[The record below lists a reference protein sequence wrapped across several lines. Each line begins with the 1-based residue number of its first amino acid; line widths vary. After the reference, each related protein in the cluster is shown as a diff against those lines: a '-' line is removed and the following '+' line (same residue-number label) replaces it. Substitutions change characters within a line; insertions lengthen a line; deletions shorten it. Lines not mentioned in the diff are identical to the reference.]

1 MKKFYNNTKMSGA
14 FSSALRVLALLC
26 VLLGFSSSAWADYYI
41 WGFNSNG
48 WDVTSSP
55 KALKMTQNG
64 SIWSYTHSSFT
75 NDDYLFFITTSN
87 STTKE
92 TAYSGHIENLTM
104 TQGSFSLAQGSYS
117 GKTLYHIWN
126 PNKEQITIEYN
137 TANGTL
143 QVLEKCKPKS
153 SLISATYNVASKK
166 IVLSGSLTETCNTKT
181 YYGFRYRIKGETPW
195 NAQNIAGI
203 YPDVN
208 LHHSTTSIDNY
219 TVNWDRFEEGKTY
232 EFCAYA
238 YQNGIFYNST
248 VIKTVSVPA
257 RPTEVLLTKDAVY
270 NEDTK
275 TANLYGYLKQNP
287 VQNSDQLCANLIEY
301 GFVLKKGMGSTPK
314 ADDTQSILLNV
325 GNTTD
330 NLIRGEEFNGSI
342 SVDDQGTV
350 IKDNKIYA
358 YRAYINYNG
367 RIIYSNEIR
376 YFSTG
381 ECIPQPGG
389 NGTIYITVDGSRN
402 PANDDDCGLV
412 YSDLQVALEK
422 LKANPIYTDT
432 ETGNLLQAVVINV
445 SQFDNAAGE
454 AGRGNYVGGRY
465 LENGEVNSGKT
476 YAVCGGDNGSTR
488 DLRVLA
494 IEKFN
499 YNEDAETYDPEHTLT
514 IQANNGDK
522 PRIEHILIR
531 NSRNIIL
538 KGLNILSNNDGTTK
552 DTALEMDAGFAGGDW
567 ATVTIENGIKDAN
580 IIVKDCSIGS
590 NGFTGVHVNSYSGLT
605 FENNTFNLSVE
616 DYGENA
622 RDYGSSAKF
631 FECDNIK
638 FIRNNF
644 WGGHSTLLWIQQ
656 TTNALFY
663 NNVFWNTNGYNNGSC
678 QAVRIY
684 NQSYENKTSTNNIAI
699 LYNTFYLANN
709 ENSGH
714 YSFIYFGGVKENY
727 NVTGNVYFKYNNC
740 YSYDEDMKEQR
751 TDPLNLYTNNDK
763 STLCPNNFWSV
774 WDNNHNVNGPSV
786 YNHQYKYTYN
796 DNTITKTETVAG
808 FGNCSSDVVNIKN
821 LVCETTASG
830 PAELVIR
837 DLGGEGLR
845 VGNPISTQDIHS
857 MSSILLTD
865 EELRS
870 DRYRSRVRQGEK
882 WTMGA
887 LEATAT
893 NYVETI
899 YWIGRKNGNWDDRG
913 NWAYI
918 IDEGSA
924 ATTRAAN
931 QRTLTCVDI
940 LSPNLKIVIPQKGSA
955 KYPTATTSTYYYPE
969 IPASFDATNREKSGI
984 PEGEQVSA
992 GVGTGNP
999 IEKYATS
1006 IELEYGAALKGVHRL
1021 WDQSANKFRYDEGIT
1036 TMTLPRDQWT
1046 LVGPVV
1052 LPWDDKD
1059 KNTTRDVMSNDY
1071 FLNYEPNVYMR
1082 RAEVGGTA
1090 TEPSLTWNKTFA
1102 ELDSLCKPN
1111 TAFAVTIPNS
1121 YGNYWGIGLSAQDYY
1136 GSICGLTGDALNEKL
1151 ADVTVPKSFRP
1162 FVGRFVN
1169 DKELIT
1175 YSKLSI
1181 NQPVLLNNS
1190 YPCNIDVQKLEGD
1203 GNSNGIVYLYD
1214 YIAKSIKVAGDDSW
1228 TAEGSYKGYNGV
1240 NTQYI
1245 KPQNGFVF
1253 IPKKSSVEVT
1263 EAMLVGGDTKSRSA
1277 EIENNKV
1284 AINLHAGSS
1293 NSLVHSSI
1301 SIEHDPELGTNV
1313 ESAINAPKVFA
1324 YREAPELYM
1333 MAHDKTLCRLAVPKS
1348 ETVIP
1353 LGIQVK
1359 TPMYV
1364 TFKVARNS
1372 GYSKVILVDTENNYE
1387 HDLLESP
1394 YTADILP
1401 KGTCEGRY
1409 FLNVVSEASDYG
1421 EDDVPTSVEDA
1432 SGEDFAI
1439 NIYNDTDNSDAI
1451 TVVTSNVELEK
1462 IYVSDSM
1469 GRVIPFEAKGNYAK
1483 IQIPNAMGVYIVQ
1496 VIGDKASRTEKV
1508 ILK

>member
-1 MKKFYNNTKMSGA
+1 MSGA

-26 VLLGFSSSAWADYYI
+26 VLLGFSSSAWGAYYLE
-41 WGFNSNG
+41 GELPGLNG
-48 WDVTSSP
+48 WDKTTPMTKSSDKVYTYTFTGEGNGDKYFKIYTEP
-55 KALKMTQNG
+55 KDNWGQDRDKFIMGNGGDTQNANTIKVGDSYNYTKG
-64 SIWSYTHSSFT
+64 SKSQNIIKITLGTTYTIT
-75 NDDYLFFITTSN
+75 VTDNGNDKATV
-87 STTKE
+87 
-92 TAYSGHIENLTM
+92 
-104 TQGSFSLAQGSYS
+104 
-117 GKTLYHIWN
+117 TLS
-126 PNKEQITIEYN
+126 
-137 TANGTL
+137 
-143 QVLEKCKPKS
+143 EKCRPKS
-153 SLISATYNVASKK
+153 TLISATYNVASKK
-166 IVLSGSLTETCNTKT
+166 IVLSGSLTETCGDDT
-181 YYGFRYRIKGETPW
+181 YYGFRYRIKDETPW

-208 LHHSTTSIDNY
+208 LHHSDKSIDNY
-219 TVNWDRFEEGKTY
+219 TVNWDGFETGKTY

-238 YQNGIFYNST
+238 YQGSTYYNSSE
-248 VIKTVSVPA
+248 IKTVTTPVA
-257 RPTEVLLTKDAVY
+257 PTEVLLTKDAVY
-270 NEDTK
+270 NEDAK
-275 TANLYGYLKQNP
+275 KANLYGYLRQNP
-287 VQNSDQLCANLIEY
+287 EQDGEKCINVVDY
-301 GFVLKKGMGSTPK
+301 GFVLVQGMSNKPTIDDIILPVGSN
-314 ADDTQSILLNV
+314 DYSLS
-325 GNTTD
+325 
-330 NLIRGEEFNGSI
+330 RGETFSGEIDVLESGESTDKLTKGNVYS
-342 SVDDQGTV
+342 
-350 IKDNKIYA
+350 
-358 YRAYINYNG
+358 YRAYMIVG
-367 RIIYSNEIR
+367 GDVFYSSETR
-376 YFSTG
+376 YLSTG

-402 PANDDDCGLV
+402 PAKDDDCGLV

-445 SQFDNAAGE
+445 SQFDNTAGE
-454 AGRGNYVGGRY
+454 AGRGNYVGGKY
-465 LENGEVNSGKT
+465 LENGEVKSGKT
-476 YAVCGGDNGSTR
+476 YAVCGGDGGTTR
-488 DLRVLA
+488 DLTVLA
-494 IEKFN
+494 ITHFNEKM
-499 YNEDAETYDPEHTLT
+499 DAETYDPEHTLT

-522 PRIEHILIR
+522 PRVVHILIR
-531 NSRNIIL
+531 NSRNVIL

-552 DTALEMDAGFAGGDW
+552 DTALEMDAGFAGGYWNEVSID
-567 ATVTIENGIKDAN
+567 NGIHEAN

-590 NGFTGVHVNSYSGLT
+590 NGFTGVHINSYSGLT
-605 FENNTFNLSVE
+605 FENNTFNLSIDDVSPNA
-616 DYGENA
+616 YGWGA
-622 RDYGSSAKF
+622 SVKF

-644 WGGHSTLLWIQQ
+644 WGGHATLLWLQQ

-663 NNVFWNTNGYNNGSC
+663 NNVFWNTNQYDQNGC
-678 QAVRIY
+678 VAVRACAQY
-684 NQSYENKTSTNNIAI
+684 NERSSNIAV
-699 LYNTFYLANN
+699 LYNTFYVAEDNLTNAKK
-709 ENSGH
+709 
-714 YSFIYFGGVKENY
+714 YDFLKFGINTDAPGYKAEEDKNY
-727 NVTGNVYFKYNNC
+727 TGNFYFKYNNC
-740 YSYDEDMKEQR
+740 YSYDNEMNGKTTSPCSKYTESKE
-751 TDPLNLYTNNDK
+751 
-763 STLCPNNFWSV
+763 TLCPNNFWSV
-774 WDNNHNVNGPSV
+774 YDQTQ
-786 YNHQYKYTYN
+786 YNK
-796 DNTITKTETVAG
+796 KTEAG
-808 FGNCSSDVVNIKN
+808 KTTYRSVFDIDVCTKVYINVGDLI
-821 LVCETTASG
+821 CETTASG

-845 VGNPISTQDIHS
+845 VGNKISTQDIHS

-865 EELRS
+865 EELLS
-870 DRYRSRVRQGEK
+870 DRYRSDVRKGEK

-899 YWIGRKNGNWDDRG
+899 YWIGGKNGNWDDRG

-918 IDEGSA
+918 LDEGSA

-992 GVGTGNP
+992 GVGVPNAS

-1036 TMTLPRDQWT
+1036 SMTLERDQWT

-1052 LPWDDKD
+1052 FPWKDDTK
-1059 KNTTRDVMSNDY
+1059 TETRDVISGDY
-1071 FLNYEPNVYMR
+1071 FLDYIPNVYMHE
-1082 RAEVGGTA
+1082 AVIGEG
-1090 TEPSLTWNKTFA
+1090 PSLTWNKSFA
-1102 ELDSLCKPN
+1102 SLSVPVPAN
-1111 TAFAVTIPNS
+1111 SAFAVSIPNS
-1121 YGNYWGIGLSAQDYY
+1121 YGNLWGIGFP
-1136 GSICGLTGDALNEKL
+1136 
-1151 ADVTVPKSFRP
+1151 ADVYYTQIAPDESMINDATVPKSFKP
-1162 FVGRFVN
+1162 FEGRFVN
-1169 DKELIT
+1169 ENALIT
-1175 YSKLSI
+1175 YSGLTPG
-1181 NQPVLLNNS
+1181 QPVLLNNS
-1190 YPCNIDVQKLEGD
+1190 YPCNIDVKKLED
-1203 GNSNGIVYLYD
+1203 NYANGKVYLYD
-1214 YIAKSIKVAGDDSW
+1214 YLAKSIKVAGDATW
-1228 TAEGSYKGYNGV
+1228 ATAEGSYKGYNGVNNGV

-1253 IPKKSSVEVT
+1253 IPEKESVTVT
-1263 EAMLVGGDTKSRSA
+1263 EDMLVGGDTKSRSA

-1333 MAHDKTLCRLAVPKS
+1333 MAHDKTLCRLAVPMS

-1372 GYSKVILVDTENNYE
+1372 GYSKVTLVDTENDYE

-1409 FLNVVSEASDYG
+1409 FLNVVSDASDFG
-1421 EDDVPTSVEDA
+1421 DDDVTTSVEDA
-1432 SGEDFAI
+1432 SGEDLAI

>member
-1 MKKFYNNTKMSGA
+1 MKRFYNNTKMSGA
-14 FSSALRVLALLC
+14 FGKALRMLALLC
-26 VLLGFSSSAWADYYI
+26 VLLGFSSSAWAGYLICGPDAMGLSYDS
-41 WGFNSNG
+41 G
-48 WDVTSSP
+48 
-55 KALKMTQNG
+55 KEMTKSGAVYTYTFTATNDAKPAYVRFYNG
-64 SIWSYTHSSFT
+64 SISDSNWMGCDEWQPQVNLETNYTCTQNKKTEYKINITKNTTYTITLTAKSESDLSSAI
-75 NDDYLFFITTSN
+75 LFVS
-87 STTKE
+87 E
-92 TAYSGHIENLTM
+92 H
-104 TQGSFSLAQGSYS
+104 
-117 GKTLYHIWN
+117 
-126 PNKEQITIEYN
+126 
-137 TANGTL
+137 
-143 QVLEKCKPKS
+143 CRPKS
-153 SLISATYNVASKK
+153 SLISATYNVETKK
-166 IVLSGSLTETCNTKT
+166 IDLVGSLINECNENID
-181 YYGFRYRIKGETPW
+181 YGFAYRKSGEI
-195 NAQNIAGI
+195 N
-203 YPDVN
+203 
-208 LHHSTTSIDNY
+208 NY
-219 TVNWDRFEEGKTY
+219 TNLDKVGTKNTSVNNYNAECDASQFDAGAEY
-232 EFCAYA
+232 VFVAYA
-238 YQNGIFYNST
+238 KQGGTYIYSSNT
-248 VIKTVSVPA
+248 ARVKMPVP
-257 RPTEVLLTKDAVY
+257 PSNVLLTKDAVY
-270 NEDTK
+270 NEDAK
-275 TANLYGYLKQNP
+275 KANLYGYLRQNP
-287 VQNSDQLCANLIEY
+287 EQDGGECIRVVEY
-301 GFVLKKGMGSTPK
+301 GFVLAEGMGSKPTISNIK
-314 ADDTQSILLNV
+314 LNV
-325 GNTTD
+325 GNND
-330 NLIRGEEFNGSI
+330 YILSRGETFSGEIGVLESGE
-342 SVDDQGTV
+342 SSEKL
-350 IKDNKIYA
+350 IKGNVYA
-358 YRAYINYNG
+358 YRAYMIVG
-367 RIIYSNEIR
+367 KDVFYSSEIR
-376 YFSTG
+376 YLSTG
-381 ECIPQPGG
+381 KCIPQPGG

-412 YSDLQVALEK
+412 YSDLQVALEE

-454 AGRGNYVGGRY
+454 TGRGNYVGGKY

-552 DTALEMDAGFAGGDW
+552 DTALEMDAGFAGGNW
-567 ATVTIENGIKDAN
+567 GTVTIEKEGIKDAN

-590 NGFTGVHVNSYSGLT
+590 NGFTGVHINSYSGLT
-605 FENNTFNLSVE
+605 FENNTFNLSIDDVSQNA
-616 DYGENA
+616 YGWGA
-622 RDYGSSAKF
+622 SVKF

-644 WGGHSTLLWIQQ
+644 WGGHATLLWLQQ

-663 NNVFWNTNGYNNGSC
+663 NNVFWNTNQYDQDGC
-678 QAVRIY
+678 VAVRACAQY
-684 NQSYENKTSTNNIAI
+684 NERSSNIAV
-699 LYNTFYLANN
+699 LYNTFYVAEDNGTKAKKYDFLKFGI
-709 ENSGH
+709 NSDADG
-714 YSFIYFGGVKENY
+714 YKAEQDKNY
-727 NVTGNVYFKYNNC
+727 TGKFYFKYNNC
-740 YSYDEDMKEQR
+740 YSYDKEMNGK
-751 TDPLNLYTNNDK
+751 TSSPCSKYTPTK
-763 STLCPNNFWSV
+763 ETLCPNNFWSV
-774 WDNNHNVNGPSV
+774 YDQKKYNEKKIEAEKTAYRSVFDIDVCTKVYINVG
-786 YNHQYKYTYN
+786 
-796 DNTITKTETVAG
+796 DLI
-808 FGNCSSDVVNIKN
+808 
-821 LVCETTASG
+821 CETTASG

-845 VGNPISTQDIHS
+845 VGNPISTQDIHRI
-857 MSSILLTD
+857 SSILLTD
-865 EELRS
+865 EELLS

-918 IDEGSA
+918 LDEGSA

-969 IPASFDATNREKSGI
+969 IPASFDATNREESGI

-992 GVGTGNP
+992 GVGVPNAS

-1036 TMTLPRDQWT
+1036 NMTLERDQWT

-1253 IPKKSSVEVT
+1253 IPKKSSV
-1263 EAMLVGGDTKSRSA
+1263 
-1277 EIENNKV
+1277 
-1284 AINLHAGSS
+1284 
-1293 NSLVHSSI
+1293 
-1301 SIEHDPELGTNV
+1301 
-1313 ESAINAPKVFA
+1313 
-1324 YREAPELYM
+1324 
-1333 MAHDKTLCRLAVPKS
+1333 
-1348 ETVIP
+1348 
-1353 LGIQVK
+1353 
-1359 TPMYV
+1359 
-1364 TFKVARNS
+1364 
-1372 GYSKVILVDTENNYE
+1372 
-1387 HDLLESP
+1387 
-1394 YTADILP
+1394 
-1401 KGTCEGRY
+1401 
-1409 FLNVVSEASDYG
+1409 
-1421 EDDVPTSVEDA
+1421 
-1432 SGEDFAI
+1432 
-1439 NIYNDTDNSDAI
+1439 
-1451 TVVTSNVELEK
+1451 
-1462 IYVSDSM
+1462 
-1469 GRVIPFEAKGNYAK
+1469 
-1483 IQIPNAMGVYIVQ
+1483 
-1496 VIGDKASRTEKV
+1496 
-1508 ILK
+1508 